1 MEDLWSHQTLFGM
14 LGFCSSFLSQPK
26 PTRAP
31 RRLIVLSCRRW
42 KHTTILI
49 MVIID
54 FIAIMSIL
62 DIIVFKCDRPSL
74 DPVLFPP
81 DIFRQLYDINV
92 SLLLLRLLSLLILF
106 ELFRMARICWF
117 LDFVRAR
124 LQETGSVRHTYS
136 EYPGKTASCT
146 RRRHGD
152 NSTPPAQPLSWRA
165 WRLQAGCWRWMPDV
179 VCQLVGIWMVP

>member
-1 MEDLWSHQTLFGM
+1 
-14 LGFCSSFLSQPK
+14 
-26 PTRAP
+26 
-31 RRLIVLSCRRW
+31 
-42 KHTTILI
+42 

-62 DIIVFKCDRPSL
+62 DIFVFKCDRSSL

-81 DIFRQLYDINV
+81 DIFSLIFSNADFSGHSYAPGKNHVVLLQLYDINV
-92 SLLLLRLLSLLILF
+92 SLLLLLLLSLLILF

-117 LDFVRAR
+117 SDFVRAR
-124 LQETGSVRHTYS
+124 LQETGSVRHTDS

-152 NSTPPAQPLSWRA
+152 NSTPPAQPLSWRT
-165 WRLQAGCWRWMPDV
+165 RRQQAGCWRWMPEV
-179 VCQLVGIWMVP
+179 VCHLMGIGMVP